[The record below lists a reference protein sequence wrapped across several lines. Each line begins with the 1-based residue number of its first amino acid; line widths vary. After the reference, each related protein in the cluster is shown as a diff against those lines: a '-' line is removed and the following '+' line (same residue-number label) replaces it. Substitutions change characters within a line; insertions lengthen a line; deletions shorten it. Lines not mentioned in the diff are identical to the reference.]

1 MWRNIM
7 REILPYSARIC
18 LLYTIQILLWRKKF
32 LMCFSLA
39 FFTVIPEY
47 SYIHLFS
54 YNVYGE
60 GGVFSDLQNKETK
73 AQEG

>member
-1 MWRNIM
+1 
-7 REILPYSARIC
+7 
-18 LLYTIQILLWRKKF
+18 
-32 LMCFSLA
+32 MCFSLA